1 MSEPTVRGVVHVI
14 EPTKVVGQR
23 GFRKRLVVLQQ
34 DSGRFTNYIPVEF
47 INEQCD
53 RVDELQVGDEAE
65 ITYRL
70 TGRKW
75 QRDAQSEVKYFVSV
89 EAIDFRVLRA
99 ATQGG
104 SPDPSVEEEVFDEE
118 PPF

>member
-1 MSEPTVRGVVHVI
+1 MSDPIVRGIVHVI

-34 DSGRFTNYIPVEF
+34 DLGRFTNFIPVEF
-47 INEQCD
+47 VNDQCD
-53 RVDELQVGDEAE
+53 RADELQVGDEAE

-75 QRDAQSEVKYFVSV
+75 QRDPQSEVKYFVSV
-89 EAIDFRVLRA
+89 EAIDFRVVRA
-99 ATQGG
+99 ATTQTG
-104 SPDPSVEEEVFDEE
+104 SKSNAEAEFFEDE